1 MGFISHASNT
11 AMQSRRVRS
20 LGEMRRIVFND
31 YIDATLAALF
41 VLVVIATVIYGLIN
55 IRRALGNPRP
65 TVMEIG
71 LAGVAAGGGHA

>member
-1 MGFISHASNT
+1 
-11 AMQSRRVRS
+11 
-20 LGEMRRIVFND
+20 
-31 YIDATLAALF
+31 LF
-41 VLVVIATVIYGLIN
+41 VLVVVATVIYGLIN